1 MPVSFIANDGEKKM
15 NNDSME
21 ENQQTVSVSKDQSVS
36 NQKKPQTQAIEVI
49 VTDMPIRHL
58 A

>member
-49 VTDMPIRHL
+49 VTDMPIRLL